1 MVKQLSRL
9 YPLGLLPSSENQNEL
24 SGENKLD
31 RHNSWYDSPEM
42 SQKVFLFCNH
52 SKEPALSTAQ
62 KCRSHAPCRPTLFD
76 MFINLQAFK
85 MPGHPFRGSHQPQVI
100 AKRSRERGRKS
111 PVILP
116 LRLEETWKMGEHLV
130 SCLLCVCCGNN
141 LFIFNEKWHKKA
153 FVVIT
158 LATWSQELD
167 FLRSECNFRIL
178 EASVLC
184 KRKSSLL
191 R

>member
-52 SKEPALSTAQ
+52 SKEPALSIAQ
-62 KCRSHAPCRPTLFD
+62 KCHSRAPCRPTLFD

-85 MPGHPFRGSHQPQVI
+85 MPGHPFCGSHQPQVI
-100 AKRSRERGRKS
+100 AKRRQRERKEKPCNPPTKAGRDVENGRT
-111 PVILP
+111 PGLA
-116 LRLEETWKMGEHLV
+116 LAL
-130 SCLLCVCCGNN
+130 CLLW
-141 LFIFNEKWHKKA
+141 K
-153 FVVIT
+153 
-158 LATWSQELD
+158 Q
-167 FLRSECNFRIL
+167 
-178 EASVLC
+178 SVHI
-184 KRKSSLL
+184 
-191 R
+191 